1 MVTMLYDYAC
11 PAAFALFVWWFSTG
25 LILYLDGLPRHTFR
39 WSMLGATALLGV
51 GVYGLAATRTATDV
65 TSAYLAFASALA
77 IWGWLE
83 ISFYLGYVTGPR
95 KQRCPEGCR
104 GWKHFW
110 HAVMASLWH
119 EIAILVAAVVV
130 IGLAWNAPN
139 TVGLWTF
146 VVLWWMHQSA
156 KLNVL
161 LGVRNLN
168 AEFLPDHLDF
178 LKSFLTQKP
187 MNLLFPVSITVST
200 VICALL
206 VMAAASGTATD
217 FERVGYTFLAT
228 MMTLAILEHWFLVL
242 PLPAARLW
250 SMYLRARG
258 PSRSFDVDVVAGFL
272 GSGKTTFLRR
282 CLAET
287 QPGTRTV
294 ALINDFSEMGVDA
307 SLLAGRGADVVELPN
322 GCICCSLRSDLA
334 AQLEETLARYRPERI
349 LIEPSGVADI
359 ASVKQV
365 LESAKIA
372 PFVKQQ
378 RLFTIVD
385 AGAFLRD
392 YAAMPGFFEA
402 QARLAPVFVINKADL
417 VGPGELAT
425 VRDTL
430 RALNPHAPIHPAN
443 YGVIEAAE
451 PAAEAASTPT
461 RIPTPAPA
469 APEQT
474 APATAAATVTGG
486 APADGDDRAPGK
498 PAEMPMSTWSAQL
511 HGECDPQS
519 LRDVLDAVAHG
530 AFGEVA
536 RVKGIARAGAGWVH
550 FDMAGGRANVA
561 AFAPSRDD
569 EPRVVAIGRR
579 VDGPRLQA
587 AFDAC
592 ATPVVGTC

>member
-1 MVTMLYDYAC
+1 VTTLYEYGG

-39 WSMLGATALLGV
+39 WSMLGATALLGL
-51 GVYGLAATRTATDV
+51 GVYGLAVTRSGTEV
-65 TSAYLAFASALA
+65 ISAYLAFASSLA

-104 GWKHFW
+104 GWRHFG

-119 EIAILVAAVVV
+119 EIAILAAA
-130 IGLAWNAPN
+130 GLLFAMLWGQPN

-168 AEFLPDHLDF
+168 AEFLPEHLDF
-178 LKSFLTQKP
+178 LKSFLNQRP

-200 VICALL
+200 VIGALL
-206 VMAAASGTATD
+206 IMWAADAATAFD
-217 FERVGYTFLAT
+217 RVGYTFMAT
-228 MMTLAILEHWFLVL
+228 MMVLAILEHWFLVL
-242 PLPAARLW
+242 PLPAGRLW
-250 SMYLRARG
+250 AWYLKARG

-272 GSGKTTFLRR
+272 GAGKTTFLQRT
-282 CLAET
+282 LAEAD
-287 QPGTRTV
+287 PETRTV
-294 ALINDFSEMGVDA
+294 ALINDFSEVGVDA

-322 GCICCSLRSDLA
+322 GCICCSLKSDLS
-334 AQLEETLARYRPERI
+334 AQLEEVIARYQPGRI

-359 ASVKQV
+359 ASLTGVLAAPQV
-365 LESAKIA
+365 A
-372 PFVKQQ
+372 PFVKHQ
-378 RLFTIVD
+378 RLYTVID

-392 YAAMPGFFEA
+392 YAAMPGFFDT
-402 QARLAPVFVINKADL
+402 QARLSPTFIVNKIDL
-417 VGPGELAT
+417 ASNGELAT
-425 VRDTL
+425 IRDTL
-430 RALNPHAPIHPAN
+430 HALNPHAAIRTATHGVMDAEIPAPTH
-443 YGVIEAAE
+443 GHGRPADPTPVT
-451 PAAEAASTPT
+451 AAEANAG
-461 RIPTPAPA
+461 PA
-469 APEQT
+469 
-474 APATAAATVTGG
+474 VTSG
-486 APADGDDRAPGK
+486 ADGHGHRHADQD
-498 PAEMPMSTWSAQL
+498 PAGVLSTWSAQL

-536 RVKGIARAGAGWVH
+536 RVKGVARAGAGWVH
-550 FDMAGGRANVA
+550 FDMAGGRASVA
-561 AFAPSRDD
+561 AFAPKSND
-569 EPRVVAIGRR
+569 EPRVVAIGRK
-579 VDGPRLQA
+579 VDGDRLQA

>member
-1 MVTMLYDYAC
+1 MTTLYEYGG

-39 WSMLGATALLGV
+39 WSMLGATALLGL
-51 GVYGLAATRTATDV
+51 GVYGLAVTRTGADV
-65 TSAYLAFASALA
+65 TSAYLAFACSLA

-104 GWKHFW
+104 GWRHFG

-119 EIAILVAAVVV
+119 EIAILAAA
-130 IGLAWNAPN
+130 GLLFAMLWGQPN

-168 AEFLPDHLDF
+168 AEFLPEHLDF
-178 LKSFLTQKP
+178 LKSFLNQRP

-200 VICALL
+200 VVGALL
-206 VMAAASGTATD
+206 VMWAADAATA

-228 MMTLAILEHWFLVL
+228 MMVLAIVEHWFLVL
-242 PLPAARLW
+242 PLPAGRLW
-250 SMYLRARG
+250 SWYLKARG
-258 PSRSFDVDVVAGFL
+258 PAHSFDVDVVAGFL
-272 GSGKTTFLRR
+272 GAGKTTFLQRT
-282 CLAET
+282 LADADPE
-287 QPGTRTV
+287 TRTV
-294 ALINDFSEMGVDA
+294 ALINDFGEVGVDG
-307 SLLAGRGADVVELPN
+307 SLLAGRGAEVVELPG

-334 AQLEETLARYRPERI
+334 AQIEEVIARYKPGRI

-359 ASVKQV
+359 ASLTGV
-365 LESAKIA
+365 LAAPEIA
-372 PFVKQQ
+372 PFVRSQ
-378 RLFTIVD
+378 RLYTVID

-392 YAAMPGFFEA
+392 YVAMPGFFDT
-402 QARLAPVFVINKADL
+402 QARLSPTFIVNKTDL
-417 VGPGELAT
+417 AGDGDLAT
-425 VRDTL
+425 IRDTL
-430 RALNPHAPIHPAN
+430 YALNPRAAIRTATHGVVDGDIPARAPTAAPTPAPLSA
-443 YGVIEAAE
+443 G
-451 PAAEAASTPT
+451 AAEAADIDGHEHRHPEHD
-461 RIPTPAPA
+461 PA
-469 APEQT
+469 A
-474 APATAAATVTGG
+474 AL
-486 APADGDDRAPGK
+486 
-498 PAEMPMSTWSAQL
+498 STWSAQL

-536 RVKGIARAGAGWVH
+536 RIKGVARAGAGWVH
-550 FDMAGGRANVA
+550 FDMAGGRARVA
-561 AFAPSRDD
+561 AFAPKTND
-569 EPRVVAIGRR
+569 EPRVVAIGRK
-579 VDGPRLQA
+579 VDGDRLQA